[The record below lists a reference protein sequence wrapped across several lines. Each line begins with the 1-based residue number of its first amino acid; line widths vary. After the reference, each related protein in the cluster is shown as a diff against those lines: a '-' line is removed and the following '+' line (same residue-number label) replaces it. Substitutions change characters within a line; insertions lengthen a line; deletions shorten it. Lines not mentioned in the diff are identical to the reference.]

1 MAGEKRLGPCQRG
14 PWSADAIMK
23 SMLCYAVTDRAWLR
37 GRTLASCVEDAIA
50 GGATFIQLREK
61 KASVEETEKLALE
74 LKDICAAH
82 HVPFVLDDD
91 VELAKKVGADGVH
104 VGQEDLACSKARE
117 ILGEDAIIGVSAQT
131 VDEAVAAWKAGADYL
146 GVGALHPTPTK
157 PDAVDVTYEE
167 LTRICAAVPI
177 PVIGIGGVD
186 ATTAHELE
194 GTGVAGGAVVSAIF
208 AADDC
213 RTATEKLKAELQKV
227 VSA

>member
-1 MAGEKRLGPCQRG
+1 MAGEKKLGPCQRG
-14 PWSADAIMK
+14 PWSADAIRK

-74 LKDICAAH
+74 LKDICATY

-104 VGQEDLACSKARE
+104 VGQEDLACSKVRE

-146 GVGALHPTPTK
+146 GVGALHPTLTK

-167 LTRICAAVPI
+167 LTRICAAIPI
-177 PVIGIGGVD
+177 PAIGIGGVD

-213 RTATEKLKAELQKV
+213 RTATEKLKAELQKAI
-227 VSA
+227 SA

>member
-1 MAGEKRLGPCQRG
+1 MAGEKKLGPCQRG
-14 PWSADAIMK
+14 PWSADAIRK

-61 KASVEETEKLALE
+61 KVSVEETEKLALE
-74 LKDICAAH
+74 LKDICATY

-104 VGQEDLACSKARE
+104 VGQEDLACSKVRE

-146 GVGALHPTPTK
+146 GVGALHPTLTK

-167 LTRICAAVPI
+167 LTRICAAIPI

-213 RTATEKLKAELQKV
+213 RTATEKLKAELQKAI
-227 VSA
+227 SA